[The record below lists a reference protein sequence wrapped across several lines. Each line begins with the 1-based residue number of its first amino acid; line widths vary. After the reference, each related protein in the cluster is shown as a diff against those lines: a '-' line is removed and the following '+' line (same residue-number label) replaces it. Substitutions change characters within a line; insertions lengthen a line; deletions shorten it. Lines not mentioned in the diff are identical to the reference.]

1 MVNVIQILFIYIYNA
16 IIKINI
22 DKESN
27 FEARC
32 CGQYLIKISNT
43 LRQLLNYIQDRD
55 IHSIYKFY
63 ICLCIFKYY
72 TKHIVIKKQQLLT
85 ILPGRD
91 LGQSQECTAN
101 TGTEQQQ

>member
-72 TKHIVIKKQQLLT
+72 TKHIVIRKQQLLKHERFIKLFMCNFINHVT
-85 ILPGRD
+85 RSGHNL
-91 LGQSQECTAN
+91 
-101 TGTEQQQ
+101 